1 MMAWINQIIQGI
13 LLGGY
18 YAMIA
23 CGLSFMFS
31 VMRIINL
38 AHGSLSIV
46 AAFALWVIAD
56 RFDISPFAGL
66 ILVLPAMALI
76 GVALQRYILEQSAR
90 GGPLVPILSTFGLTI
105 VIENLLFEKFGADT
119 RSLANFIG
127 SLSYDSWEIG
137 DDIYIGQLAALTFVA
152 AVVLLGGL
160 QIFLSRTQLGR
171 AIRAT
176 AEDADTAGLVG
187 VNARAVNA
195 IATAIAMMT
204 VGIAG
209 AFLAMRATFDPY
221 AGSPQLLFAFE
232 AAVIGGAGSLW
243 GTLFGGIILGV
254 AQSIGAKI
262 SPQGFLIA
270 GHVVFLAI
278 LFARVYIAKTAV
290 TVRLRAVLGRSA

>member
-1 MMAWINQIIQGI
+1 MIWINQIIQGV

-38 AHGSLSIV
+38 AHGSLSIA
-46 AAFALWVIAD
+46 AAFALWLLAD
-56 RFDISPFAGL
+56 RLGISPFSGL

-76 GVALQRYILEQSAR
+76 GVALQRFVLEQSLR
-90 GGPLVPILSTFGLTI
+90 GGALVPILSTFGLTI
-105 VIENLLFEKFGADT
+105 VIENLLFETFGADT
-119 RSLANFIG
+119 RSLAPFIG

-137 DDIYIGQLAALTFVA
+137 DDLYIGQLAALMFVT

-160 QIFLSRTQLGR
+160 QIFLSRTHLGR
-171 AIRAT
+171 SIRAT

-187 VNARAVNA
+187 INARRVNA

-204 VGIAG
+204 VGVAG

-221 AGSPQLLFAFE
+221 AGSPQLIFAFE
-232 AAVIGGAGSLW
+232 AAVIGGAGALW
-243 GTLFGGIILGV
+243 GTLIGGIVLGV
-254 AQSIGAKI
+254 AQSVGAQI
-262 SPQGFLIA
+262 NPQGFLIA

-278 LFARVYIAKTAV
+278 LFVRTYLTGAGFND
-290 TVRLRAVLGRSA
+290 RLRTAFGRSA

>member
-1 MMAWINQIIQGI
+1 MIWLNQIIQGV

-46 AAFALWVIAD
+46 AAFALWLLAD
-56 RFDISPFAGL
+56 RLGISPFSGL

-76 GVALQRYILEQSAR
+76 GVALQRFVLEQSFR
-90 GGPLVPILSTFGLTI
+90 GGALVPILSTFGLTI
-105 VIENLLFEKFGADT
+105 VIENLLFESFGADT
-119 RSLANFIG
+119 RSLAPFIG

-137 DDIYIGQLAALTFVA
+137 DDLYIGELATLMFVT

-160 QIFLSRTQLGR
+160 QLFLSRTHLGR
-171 AIRAT
+171 SIRAT

-187 VNARAVNA
+187 INARKVNA
-195 IATAIAMMT
+195 IATAIAMVT
-204 VGIAG
+204 VGVAG

-221 AGSPQLLFAFE
+221 AGSPQLIFAFE
-232 AAVIGGAGSLW
+232 AAVIGGAGALW
-243 GTLFGGIILGV
+243 GTLIGGILLGV
-254 AQSIGAKI
+254 AQNVGAQI
-262 SPQGFLIA
+262 NPQGFLIA

-278 LFARVYIAKTAV
+278 LFARTYLTGAGFKDQLRTAF
-290 TVRLRAVLGRSA
+290 GRSA

>member
-18 YAMIA
+18 YAIIA

-46 AAFALWVIAD
+46 AAFALWLIAD
-56 RFDISPFAGL
+56 RFEISPFSGL

-76 GVALQRYILEQSAR
+76 GVALQRFILEQSVR

-119 RSLANFIG
+119 RSLAPLIG

-137 DDIYIGQLAALTFVA
+137 DDIYIGQLAALTFVT

-160 QIFLSRTQLGR
+160 QLFLSRTHLGR
-171 AIRAT
+171 SIRAT

-195 IATAIAMMT
+195 IATAIAMTT
-204 VGIAG
+204 VGVAG

-221 AGSPQLLFAFE
+221 AGSPQLIFAFE

-243 GTLFGGIILGV
+243 GTLIGGVVLGV

-262 SPQGFLIA
+262 SPQGFLIS

-278 LFARVYIAKTAV
+278 LLARVYISRPAFTG
-290 TVRLRAVLGRSA
+290 RLRAVLGRSA

>member
-1 MMAWINQIIQGI
+1 MIWINQIIQGV

-38 AHGSLSIV
+38 AHGSLSIA
-46 AAFALWVIAD
+46 AAFALWLLAD
-56 RFDISPFAGL
+56 RLGISPFSGL

-76 GVALQRYILEQSAR
+76 GVALQRFVLEQSLR
-90 GGPLVPILSTFGLTI
+90 GGALVPILSTFGLTI
-105 VIENLLFEKFGADT
+105 VIENLLFETFGADT
-119 RSLANFIG
+119 RSLAPFIG

-137 DDIYIGQLAALTFVA
+137 DDLYIGQLAVLMFVT

-160 QIFLSRTQLGR
+160 QIFLSRTHLGR
-171 AIRAT
+171 SIRAT

-187 VNARAVNA
+187 INARRVNA

-204 VGIAG
+204 VGVAG

-221 AGSPQLLFAFE
+221 AGSPQLIFAFE
-232 AAVIGGAGSLW
+232 AAVIGGAGALW
-243 GTLFGGIILGV
+243 GTLIGGIVLGV
-254 AQSIGAKI
+254 AQSVGAQI
-262 SPQGFLIA
+262 NPQGFLIA

-278 LFARVYIAKTAV
+278 LFVRTYLTGAGFND
-290 TVRLRAVLGRSA
+290 RLRTAFGRSA

>member
-1 MMAWINQIIQGI
+1 MMVWINQIIQGI

-23 CGLSFMFS
+23 CGLSFMFG

-56 RFDISPFAGL
+56 RFGISPFSGL
-66 ILVLPAMALI
+66 VLVLPAMALI
-76 GVALQRYILEQSAR
+76 GVALQRHVLEQSAR
-90 GGPLVPILSTFGLTI
+90 GGALVPILSTFGLTI

-119 RSLANFIG
+119 RSLAPFIG

-137 DDIYIGQLAALTFVA
+137 DDIYIGQLAALTFVT

-160 QIFLSRTQLGR
+160 QIFLSRTHLGR
-171 AIRAT
+171 SIRAT

-187 VNARAVNA
+187 VNARMVNA
-195 IATAIAMMT
+195 IATAVAMVT
-204 VGIAG
+204 VGVAG

-221 AGSPQLLFAFE
+221 AGSPQLIFAFE

-243 GTLFGGIILGV
+243 GTLIGGIVLGI
-254 AQSIGAKI
+254 AQSVGAKI
-262 SPQGFLIA
+262 SPQGFLIS

-278 LFARVYIAKTAV
+278 LFARVFITGPALRSRFRTA
-290 TVRLRAVLGRSA
+290 LGRSA